1 MIWTL
6 ATIAQTIAHVRTL
19 DAGYA
24 EYMER
29 MYSNFLPGGKYS

>member
-1 MIWTL
+1 MWTL

-24 EYMER
+24 DYMAKR
-29 MYSNFLPGGKYS
+29 YARFLPFGEYA